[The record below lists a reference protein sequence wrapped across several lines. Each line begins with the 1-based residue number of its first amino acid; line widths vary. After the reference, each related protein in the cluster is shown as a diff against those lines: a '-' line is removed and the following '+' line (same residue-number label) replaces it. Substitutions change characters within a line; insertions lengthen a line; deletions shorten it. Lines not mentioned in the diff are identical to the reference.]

1 MENHK
6 RKYFDYNA
14 TTPLDPEV
22 NTYIKTVMD
31 KSHGNPSSIYEEGIL
46 SYKII
51 ENSRKHIAELL
62 NCLPEEIYF
71 TGCGSEANNLAI
83 KGSAF
88 EVWGNKNHIVTTI
101 TEHPAV
107 INTCKWLE
115 GFGIKTTYLPVN
127 SKGLI
132 NTSDLRDAITDKT
145 FLVSIMTANNET
157 GTLQPIKECA
167 RIAHDFNVLFHTDAV
182 QAVGKIPLDNE
193 SLGVDMLSLAG
204 HKFYA
209 PKGIGALYI
218 RKGVQLHSL
227 IHGGGQEH
235 GLRAGTE
242 NLFGIAGLGKAAELV
257 NKRMP
262 ERGSI
267 KILRDKLESGL
278 FAMIPEA
285 KLNSPIKE
293 RLPNTINI
301 TLPGLRGDAIVVEMD
316 RRGFAISSGS
326 ACHAGSTKPS
336 GVLLAMGLSEAEA
349 HCTLRISLGYHTTE
363 EGVDLFLKTFKEV
376 VEGKKNTILFVPF
389 R

>member
-1 MENHK
+1 MS
-6 RKYFDYNA
+6 RIYFDYNA

-22 NTYIKTVMD
+22 NTYIKTVMEE
-31 KSHGNPSSIYEEGIL
+31 SHGNPSSIYEEGIS

-51 ENSRKHIAELL
+51 ENSRKHIGELL

-88 EVWGNKNHIVTTI
+88 ANWGNKNHIVTTI
-101 TEHPAV
+101 SEHPAV

-127 SKGLI
+127 RKGII

-145 FLVSIMTANNET
+145 FLVSIMMANNET
-157 GTLQPIKECA
+157 GTLQPIKECVQIA
-167 RIAHDFNVLFHTDAV
+167 RDQNVLFHTDAV
-182 QAVGKIPLDNE
+182 QAVGKIPIDVE
-193 SLGVDMLSLAG
+193 ELGVDMLSLAG

-209 PKGIGALYI
+209 PKGIGVLYI
-218 RKGVQLHSL
+218 RNGVQLHSL
-227 IHGGGQEH
+227 IHGGVQER

-242 NLFGIAGLGKAAELV
+242 NLFGIAGLGKAAELA
-257 NKRMP
+257 NTRMLG
-262 ERGSI
+262 RGSI
-267 KILRDKLESGL
+267 KKMRDKLESDL
-278 FAMIPEA
+278 FTMIPEA
-285 KLNSPIKE
+285 ILNSPLEE

-316 RRGFAISSGS
+316 KRGFAISSGS
-326 ACHAGSTKPS
+326 ACHAGSAKPS

-349 HCTLRISLGYHTTE
+349 HSTLRISLGYHTTE
-363 EGVDLFLKTFKEV
+363 EEV
-376 VEGKKNTILFVPF
+376 ILFTSALKDLCENMKDKIMLVSGG
-389 R
+389 RN